1 MRTKQLGLRFKYNLV
16 LVLACLLGI
25 VTATGL
31 SYWVVQD
38 SAVEEIKQEI
48 RLLRAKAL
56 AVRSYTLNSIDP
68 LLSDNNDIL
77 FFPESVTSYAAQTV
91 FATFQK
97 DFPQYYYK
105 EAALNPT
112 NPADLPNALEA
123 ELIEQFRADPSLD
136 QLSTVVENEDGR
148 FLTVA
153 FPLTVKKK
161 GCLRCH
167 STPEVAP
174 PAMVDLYGPV
184 NGFGWQLGET
194 IGAQVFSTPMSLAD
208 DRAKEMVVILIAA
221 LSVAFLLVLVVT
233 NVMLSR
239 IVLRPV
245 AHMSAVAE
253 KVSLGDFSVPE
264 YAKPGKDEI
273 SSLSASFNRMR
284 RSLES
289 AMKMIDE

>member
-1 MRTKQLGLRFKYNLV
+1 MGLRFKYNLV

-25 VTATGL
+25 GAATGL
-31 SYWVVQD
+31 SYWVVRD
-38 SAVEEIKQEI
+38 SSVEEIEQEI
-48 RLLRAKAL
+48 GLLRSSAL

-68 LLSDNNDIL
+68 LLSDDSDIL
-77 FFPESVTSYAAQTV
+77 FFPESVTSYAAQAV
-91 FATFQK
+91 FANFRK
-97 DFPQYYYK
+97 DFPQYAYK

-112 NPADLPNALEA
+112 NPADLPTPLEA
-123 ELIEQFRADPSLD
+123 SLIEQFRADPSLER
-136 QLSTVVENEDGR
+136 LSTVVENDDGR

-153 FPLTVKKK
+153 FPLVVKQE

-194 IGAQVFSTPMSLAD
+194 IGAQVISAPMSLAD
-208 DRAKEMVVILIAA
+208 DRAKETVVILVAA
-221 LSVAFLLVLVVT
+221 LSIAFLLVLIVT
-233 NVMLSR
+233 NGMLSR

-245 AHMSAVAE
+245 ARMSTVAE
-253 KVSLGDFSVPE
+253 KVSMGDFSVPE

-273 SSLSASFNRMR
+273 SSLSSSFNRMR
-284 RSLES
+284 RSLER